1 MRGLLTLHRAE
12 RSDTLAAALAEL
24 LADPLADPF
33 AREVVAVP
41 AKGVERWL
49 TQRLSMTLG
58 ARDGDGVA
66 ANIEFPSPS
75 RLVDAALAA
84 ATGVDADADPWH
96 PARVLWTLLAVID
109 DSLDEPWC
117 AVLARHLGHGADG
130 DEHRAGRRYATA
142 AHLAGLFRSYG
153 AQRPG
158 MLVAWAEGHDVDAA
172 DEKAEPLDDD
182 QLWQPQLWRRLRE
195 RIGSPSPA
203 ERLDGACARLRAEPD
218 LLDLPGR
225 LSLFGPTR
233 LSTDQIA
240 VLSALGV
247 NRDVH
252 LWIPHPSP
260 AMWTG
265 LDGATPPTLRADD
278 DRALAAGHPL
288 LASLA
293 RDVREMQARLA
304 GLDLVDVH
312 HPAPAPPAD
321 TLLGRIQGDLATD
334 RPPVAFPLAA
344 DDASVRVHG
353 CHGPARQV
361 EVLRECL
368 LHLFSDD
375 PTLEPRDVL
384 VMCPD
389 VEAYAPLVRAAFGQ
403 DPYGQNT
410 FGHPGHRLRVRLADR
425 ALHQTNPVLSVVST
439 LLDLA
444 DARVAASAVLDLAAT
459 EPVRRRFRFG
469 DTDLERLREWAGAAG
484 ARWGIGPRQRG
495 AFGLGDFKQNTFGTA
510 LDRILLGAAA
520 DESDAQWLSL
530 ALPLDDVESNDITL
544 AGGLAEYIDR
554 LDVAL
559 RDLAGPQTA
568 AQWSANLA
576 RALDLLVDVS
586 PTDAWQLGQA
596 RRELAGAMEH
606 SAEGGD
612 PTLRLAD
619 VRALFA
625 TRLAGRPGRTNFR
638 TGELTVCTMVPMR
651 SVPHRVVVLLGL
663 DDEVFPRG
671 AGVDGD
677 DVLARSPRLGERD
690 PRSEDRQLLLD
701 AIMSATER
709 LLLFYTG
716 KDPVTGSHRAP
727 AIPLS
732 ELTDVM
738 QQMAG
743 VDATESA
750 VRHGHPLQPFDPRNF
765 APGAPFSFDTA
776 ALAGARAAQHP
787 AAAETAFLPR
797 PLDPRPKPPVTVD
810 LADLIAF
817 LVHPTQAFLRQRLGL
832 RVPDLDEDLADAL
845 DLELDP
851 LAKWNVGERMLAARL
866 AGVSVEEFRDAEWR
880 RGTLPPARLGGRVLA
895 DIEGQV
901 HSLFSASRRDGRAT
915 TVDVDLDLGD
925 GRRLT
930 GTVGGV
936 YGAVVARSTFSRLAP
951 KHRLPAWVNLLALA
965 ASGPSA
971 DGERWRAVTTGR
983 GRGRTPV
990 QQSTLVAPDD
1000 ALGHLVRLV
1009 ALWDRGLDVLAPI
1022 ATASSAAYAE
1032 LRFQGR
1038 SVEQAMT
1045 FAGKEW
1051 GGDFGDGKDRHIGYV
1066 YGDSA
1071 PLSVLTARP
1080 APSGS
1085 PEPTVFGMAAR
1096 QLWEPL
1102 LSAETLET
1110 P

>member
-1 MRGLLTLHRAE
+1 MLTLHRAE

-24 LADPLADPF
+24 LAVPLDDPF
-33 AREVVAVP
+33 AREVIAVP

-66 ANIEFPSPS
+66 ANIEFPSPT

-84 ATGVDADADPWH
+84 ATGVDPDADPWH

-117 AVLARHLGHGADG
+117 AVLARHLGHGVDG
-130 DEHRAGRRYATA
+130 AEHRAGRRYATA

-158 MLVAWAEGHDVDAA
+158 MLVAWADGRDVDAA
-172 DEKAEPLDDD
+172 DGKAEPLDDD
-182 QLWQPQLWRRLRE
+182 QLWQPRLWRRLRE

-203 ERLDGACARLRAEPD
+203 ERLDDACARLRTDPG
-218 LLDLPGR
+218 LLDLPVR

-240 VLSALGV
+240 VLSALGA

-252 LWIPHPSP
+252 LWVPHPSP
-260 AMWTG
+260 AMWVT
-265 LDGATPPTLRADD
+265 LSDAAPPTLRTEDH
-278 DRALAAGHPL
+278 RALAAGHPL

-293 RDVREMQARLA
+293 RDVRELQARLA
-304 GLDLVDVH
+304 GLDLVEVH
-312 HPAPAPPAD
+312 HGAQAAPVD
-321 TLLGRIQGDLATD
+321 TLLGRIQADIGAD
-334 RPPVAFPLAA
+334 RPPTAFTPAA
-344 DDASVRVHG
+344 DDASVQVHG

-368 LHLFSDD
+368 LHLFQGD

-389 VEAYAPLVRAAFGQ
+389 VESYAPLVRAAFGQ
-403 DPYGQNT
+403 DPFGQNT
-410 FGHPGHRLRVRLADR
+410 FGHPGHGLRVRLADR
-425 ALHQTNPVLSVVST
+425 ALHQTNPVLAVVAT

-459 EPVRRRFRFG
+459 EPVRRRFRF
-469 DTDLERLREWAGAAG
+469 DDNALERLREWAGAAG

-495 AFGLGDFKQNTFGTA
+495 AYGLGDFKQNTFGTA

-520 DESDAQWLSL
+520 DESDAQWLAL
-530 ALPLDDVESNDITL
+530 ALPLDDVESNDIAL
-544 AGGLAEYIDR
+544 AGGLSEYIDR

-559 RDLAGPQTA
+559 RGLAGPQTT

-606 SAEGGD
+606 AAEGGD

-716 KDPVTGSHRAP
+716 KDPVTGAHRAP

-732 ELTDVM
+732 EFTDVIE
-738 QQMAG
+738 QMVG
-743 VDATESA
+743 PDAAASA
-750 VRHGHPLQPFDPRNF
+750 VRRGHPLQPFDPRNF
-765 APGAPFSFDTA
+765 EPEAPFSFDTA
-776 ALAGARAAQHP
+776 ALAGARAAQRP
-787 AAAETAFLPR
+787 TAAESGFLAR
-797 PLDPRPKPPVTVD
+797 PLDPYPRGDVD

-832 RVPDLDEDLADAL
+832 RVPELDEDLADAL

-851 LAKWNVGERMLAARL
+851 LAKWNVGERMLGARL
-866 AGVSVEEFRDAEWR
+866 DGTSVEEFRAAEWR
-880 RGTLPPARLGGRVLA
+880 RGTLPPARLGNRVLA
-895 DIEGQV
+895 DIEWQV
-901 HSLFSASRRDGRAT
+901 QSLASASAQPGRAA

-936 YGAVVARSTFSRLAP
+936 HGAVVARSTFSRLAP
-951 KHRLPAWVNLLALA
+951 KHRLPAWANLLALA
-965 ASGPSA
+965 ASGPA
-971 DGERWRAVTTGR
+971 PDGERWRAVTTGR
-983 GRGRTPV
+983 GKGRAPV
-990 QQSTLVAPDD
+990 MQSTLLAPDD
-1000 ALGHLVRLV
+1000 ALAQLVRLV
-1009 ALWDRGLDVLAPI
+1009 GLRDRGLDVLAPI

-1038 SVEQAMT
+1038 SLEQAMT
-1045 FAGKEW
+1045 YAGKEW
-1051 GGDFGDGKDRHIGYV
+1051 GGDFGDGKDRHIAYV
-1066 YGDSA
+1066 YGGSA
-1071 PLSVLTARP
+1071 ALSVLTDRQAP
-1080 APSGS
+1080 AGS
-1085 PEPTVFGMAAR
+1085 PEPTVFGMCAR

-1102 LSAETLET
+1102 LAAETLEA